1 MVKSMIV
8 KDGIRMEFFKVQIPY
23 RGVIPIINRKGPMAC
38 VELTRDQINE
48 LKSYGVELLNPNN
61 GKKFLFPEQ
70 QPVEITLKDF
80 ANARPVTK
88 AQLEVKAEHVE
99 HPKEEVSA
107 EPEDAEVSGEETD
120 SADQDVADEVE
131 ETVEEAADV
140 TDEPTVLHFEEG
152 TDEGVAE
159 PSLAETLPT
168 VESAEPEAA
177 EFDYTKVSGYSSLSK
192 SKKKE
197 IRSLFKHKMNSGMS
211 AEGAYAELNAMI
223 AEL

>member
-1 MVKSMIV
+1 
-8 KDGIRMEFFKVQIPY
+8 MEFFKVQIPY

-48 LKSYGVELLNPNN
+48 LKSYGVELLNPDN

-88 AQLEVKAEHVE
+88 AQLEVKTEPAET
-99 HPKEEVSA
+99 PKEEISTEHEEVVTTEEEPDTA
-107 EPEDAEVSGEETD
+107 E
-120 SADQDVADEVE
+120 QDGVD
-131 ETVEEAADV
+131 ETVEASEEVTEATNDS
-140 TDEPTVLHFEEG
+140 TVLHFEEN
-152 TDEGVAE
+152 TEANIAD
-159 PSLAETLPT
+159 PSVVETIPAI
-168 VESAEPEAA
+168 ESAEPEAA
-177 EFDYTKVSGYSSLSK
+177 EFDYTKVNGYSSLSK

-211 AEGAYAELNAMI
+211 VEDAYTELNAMI
-223 AEL
+223 AEM

>member
-23 RGVIPIINRKGPMAC
+23 RGVVPIINRKGPMAC

-48 LKSYGVELLNPNN
+48 LKSYGVELLNPDN

-88 AQLEVKAEHVE
+88 AQLEVKAEPIE
-99 HPKEEVSA
+99 APKEEV
-107 EPEDAEVSGEETD
+107 
-120 SADQDVADEVE
+120 
-131 ETVEEAADV
+131 
-140 TDEPTVLHFEEG
+140 
-152 TDEGVAE
+152 
-159 PSLAETLPT
+159 
-168 VESAEPEAA
+168 SAEPEAA

-211 AEGAYAELNAMI
+211 TDDAYAELNAMI

>member
-1 MVKSMIV
+1 
-8 KDGIRMEFFKVQIPY
+8 MEFFKVQIPY

-38 VELTRDQINE
+38 VELTRDQINA
-48 LKSYGVELLNPNN
+48 LKSYGVELLNPDN

-88 AQLEVKAEHVE
+88 AQLEVKAEPVE
-99 HPKEEVSA
+99 NPKEEVSTEPA
-107 EPEDAEVSGEETD
+107 EAEVSEEETD
-120 SADQDVADEVE
+120 SVDQDIADTAE
-131 ETVEEAADV
+131 ETTKEVAEAID
-140 TDEPTVLHFEEG
+140 DSTVRHFEESA
-152 TDEGVAE
+152 DASAVE
-159 PSLAETLPT
+159 PSVTETLPT

-211 AEGAYAELNAMI
+211 ADDAYVELNAMI

>member
-1 MVKSMIV
+1 
-8 KDGIRMEFFKVQIPY
+8 MEFFKVQIPY

-48 LKSYGVELLNPNN
+48 LKSYGVELLNPDN

-88 AQLEVKAEHVE
+88 AQLEVKAEPVE
-99 HPKEEVSA
+99 APKEEVFT
-107 EPEDAEVSGEETD
+107 EPDDAGVSEEETD
-120 SADQDVADEVE
+120 SADHDTTDEVE
-131 ETVEEAADV
+131 ETAEDTADV
-140 TDEPTVLHFEEG
+140 TDESTVLHFEES

-159 PSLAETLPT
+159 PSVAETLPT
-168 VESAEPEAA
+168 VESAEPEAT
-177 EFDYTKVSGYSSLSK
+177 EFDYTKVNGYSSLSK

-211 AEGAYAELNAMI
+211 TDDAYAELNAMI

>member
-48 LKSYGVELLNPNN
+48 LKSYGVEILNPDN

-88 AQLEVKAEHVE
+88 AQLEVKAEPVE
-99 HPKEEVSA
+99 DPKEEVST
-107 EPEDAEVSGEETD
+107 EPEDVEVNEEETD
-120 SADQDVADEVE
+120 SADQDAADKTE
-131 ETVEEAADV
+131 ETAEEVAEA
-140 TDEPTVLHFEEG
+140 TDDLAVLHFEESA
-152 TDEGVAE
+152 DESAAE
-159 PSLAETLPT
+159 PSVAETLPT
-168 VESAEPEAA
+168 IESAEPEVA

-211 AEGAYAELNAMI
+211 ADDAYAELNGMI